1 MEGSCEESVVTAKN
15 GTAKNKE
22 KRRILLPPKGDTMLY
37 NAKNGT
43 IHIGNTEMD
52 YIRFGTGGKV
62 LVMLPGLGDGL
73 RSVKGTALPM
83 AVAYR
88 GFAKEFTVYAFSRKN
103 GLPEGYTT
111 KEMAADQAAA
121 MELLG
126 IPKAD
131 VLGVSMGGMI
141 AQYLAID
148 YPEMV
153 GKLTLAVTSARPNPI
168 LTESIGEWVSC
179 AKRGDHTAFMDS
191 NVRRIYSEAY
201 YRKNRWLVPIMG
213 KLTKPK
219 SYDRFFIQA
228 DACLKHNAF
237 DDLYQ
242 IQAPTLVIGGEHDN
256 VLGGGA
262 SREIAAQIPGAE
274 LRMYEQWG
282 HGLYEE
288 AGDFNQTALHFLD
301 AF

>member
-1 MEGSCEESVVTAKN
+1 
-15 GTAKNKE
+15 
-22 KRRILLPPKGDTMLY
+22 MLY

-43 IHIGNTEMD
+43 LKIGGSEMD
-52 YIRFGTGGKV
+52 YIRFGTGGKI

-83 AVAYR
+83 AFTYR
-88 GFAKEFTVYAFSRKN
+88 VFAKDFTVYAFSRKN
-103 GLPEGYTT
+103 ALPEGYTT

-121 MELLG
+121 LEQLG
-126 IPKAD
+126 IQKAD

-148 YPEMV
+148 YPEKV
-153 GKLTLAVTSARPNPI
+153 GRLILTVTSARPNPVQ
-168 LTESIGEWVSC
+168 TESIGEWVSC

-228 DACLKHNAF
+228 NACLKHRAYEN
-237 DDLYQ
+237 LHQ
-242 IQAPTLVIGGEHDN
+242 IQAPTLVIGGEKDN
-256 VLGGGA
+256 VLGGDA

-288 AGDFNQTALHFLD
+288 AKDVNQTILNFLD